1 VLRAV
6 RDFND
11 RAYEEEMVDRPLVH
25 YPTRAEVLS
34 RPHSSVPDTLRELV
48 ES

>member
-6 RDFND
+6 RDFNN
-11 RAYEEEMVDRPLVH
+11 RAHEEEMVDRPLAH
-25 YPTRAEVLS
+25 YPTRAEALS
-34 RPHSSVPDTLRELV
+34 RPPSSVPDTLRELV